1 MSPLTPTPDHALW
14 HRTPALSDC
23 LTQPHIAAAFDQDA
37 LVRELEADG
46 IEGVLHE
53 SADRSRAVMGLHNPS
68 MTESRV
74 NLRALLP
81 EHAHCT
87 WHFLSGSMHT
97 SEAADGLHLH
107 LAASDTVWLTTTT

>member
-23 LTQPHIAAAFDQDA
+23 MTLPHIAAAFAEGA

-46 IEGVLHE
+46 VEAVLHE
-53 SADRSRAVMGLHNPS
+53 PADRSRAVLGLHNPS
-68 MTESRV
+68 ATESRV
-74 NLRALLP
+74 NLRTLVP
-81 EHAHCT
+81 ERTDCT

-97 SEAADGLHLH
+97 SDAADGLYLH
-107 LAASDTVWLTTTT
+107 LAASDTVWLTTT

>member
-1 MSPLTPTPDHALW
+1 MSPLTPAPDHALW

-37 LVRELEADG
+37 LVRELKADG
-46 IEGVLHE
+46 VEGVLHE
-53 SADRSRAVMGLHNPS
+53 PADRSRAVLGLHNPS
-68 MTESRV
+68 TTESRV

-81 EHAHCT
+81 EHADCT
-87 WHFLSGSMHT
+87 WHFLSGAMRT

>member
-1 MSPLTPTPDHALW
+1 
-14 HRTPALSDC
+14 
-23 LTQPHIAAAFDQDA
+23 
-37 LVRELEADG
+37 
-46 IEGVLHE
+46 
-53 SADRSRAVMGLHNPS
+53 